1 MKWEVLDLELISLS
15 GLEIESAHISG
26 ETIVIKLS
34 DGRSLYVEAKLQD
47 NKPLLN
53 VILNS

>member
-1 MKWEVLDLELISLS
+1 MLVLELISLS
-15 GLEIESAHISG
+15 GLKIESAHISG

-47 NKPLLN
+47 SKPLLN